1 MRKKL
6 TTKTID
12 ALASNG
18 PKRFEVYDLTLPG
31 FGIRISTNGHK
42 SWFCAARVGNRLRR
56 HTLGPYPRVSLADAR
71 EAARKGTN
79 DARAG
84 VLSDPADEEALVTLG
99 DAIPQFIALY
109 AKPNNRNWRRRV
121 KLPDPKA

>member
-6 TTKTID
+6 TTKTVE
-12 ALASNG
+12 ALAPNG

-31 FGIRISTNGHK
+31 FGIRVSTNGHK

-71 EAARKGTN
+71 DAARKVMN

-84 VLSDPADEEALVTLG
+84 LLSDSANEEPLVTLG
-99 DAIPQFIALY
+99 GAIPQFIALY
-109 AKPNNRNWRRRV
+109 AKPKNR
-121 KLPDPKA
+121 